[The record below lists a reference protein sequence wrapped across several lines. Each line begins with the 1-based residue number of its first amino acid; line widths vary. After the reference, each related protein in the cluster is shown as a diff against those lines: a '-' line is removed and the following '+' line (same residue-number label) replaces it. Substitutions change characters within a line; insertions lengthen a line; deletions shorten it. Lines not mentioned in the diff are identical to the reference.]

1 MNTQYHNND
10 LIVVTEN
17 KMITN
22 NMFLKKG
29 SLLKVEKI
37 DNGLIYVCTNKGNC
51 FWTDVSFTTLVE
63 RGQQ

>member
-29 SLLKVEKI
+29 SLLKVAKI
-37 DNGLIYVCTNKGNC
+37 DNGLIYVCTNKRNY
-51 FWTDVSFTTLVE
+51 FWTDVSFTTLAE